1 MDRLPKYL
9 AVPTMNDITRRR
21 FLLTGFAGIAG
32 LSATGGATVLS
43 AQEASFTG
51 ERTVEAES
59 IAGDRKGVWTMS
71 LVFRNP
77 RIISADIPGR
87 GTKSVWYMWYQVY
100 NLGKVGP
107 NPVNPKET
115 EVSGDPHVFVPEFE
129 LVTLDRRTSHL
140 DEVLPTVLDR
150 TIRPEVDPNKRLT
163 IHNSISIGRYP
174 IPVTDPRTSLPKKST
189 GVAIWSD
196 VAERAGDTNS
206 FAIFIAGLSDGWVPN
221 ATNPNLIQRKTL
233 QLTFQRLGDGRR
245 NDPGEI
251 SFKSSRWVYR
261 SASLEG
267 AAIVPEPMPKKPDA
281 PKE

>member
-1 MDRLPKYL
+1 
-9 AVPTMNDITRRR
+9 MNDMNRRR
-21 FLLTGFAGIAG
+21 FLLTGLAGAVG
-32 LSATGGATVLS
+32 LSALPFVS
-43 AQEASFTG
+43 AQDGTFSG
-51 ERTVEAES
+51 ERTVEAQT
-59 IAGDRKGVWTMS
+59 IARDRRGIWTMS

-77 RIISADIPGR
+77 QVISADIPGR
-87 GTKSVWYMWYQVY
+87 GVKSVWYMWYQVY
-100 NLGKVGP
+100 NMGTVGP

-129 LVTLDRRTSHL
+129 LVTLDRKTSHL
-140 DEVLPTVLDR
+140 DEVLPTVLDKV
-150 TIRPEVDPNKRLT
+150 IRPEVDPNKRLT

-189 GVAIWSD
+189 GVAMWSD
-196 VAERAGDTNS
+196 VSEKARDTNS

-221 ATNPNLIQRKTL
+221 ATNPNLILRKTL

-245 NDPGEI
+245 NDPGDI
-251 SFKSSRWVYR
+251 VFLSSMWVYR

-267 AAIVPEPMPKKPDA
+267 ATIAPPPAPMPKKADD